1 MTLLTLLYEV
11 TKVMTS
17 CFFCSLYSATSMCCW
32 FIRKLVDNIF
42 MNSVEFVTVSG
53 NLLCQLADHLLQ
65 FLVLKDFRVSYM
77 PKHEQIFKRNYRFF
91 NNNEFKNEINQIE
104 WKTLF
109 DSHDM
114 NLCFE
119 KFLHILTC
127 VFDDHAPIKK
137 LPKKEKSLIEK
148 PWIDNYLR
156 HLMRVRDP
164 YSIKYCRAKK

>member
-65 FLVLKDFRVSYM
+65 FLILKDFRVCYWL
-77 PKHEQIFKRNYRFF
+77 KHEQIFKGNYAFF
-91 NNNEFKNEINQIE
+91 NSNEFKNEINQIDS
-104 WKTLF
+104 KTVF
-109 DSHDM
+109 YSHDM
-114 NLCFE
+114 NLCFWE
-119 KFLHILTC
+119 IF
-127 VFDDHAPIKK
+127 AYP
-137 LPKKEKSLIEK
+137 
-148 PWIDNYLR
+148 YLR
-156 HLMRVRDP
+156 FWWPCTNQKVTEKGEISYWKTMDW
-164 YSIKYCRAKK
+164 